1 MPFIPTA
8 VFLSGRSINFNAVE
22 DMDGV
27 ARVRTIDEERTGS
40 VAVVKVLDVVV
51 LVMVLFAGALLLV
64 VLFTLGQL
72 NFFERVRELATLMVL
87 GFYPRES
94 KHLILRENIL
104 IAILGLPLGLFLGP
118 FLHWWVLTYGFP
130 TMLEFIPYIA
140 SVSWVYTPLVTILFS
155 QIVNILIG
163 AKFKSV
169 DMVEALKS
177 VE

>member
-8 VFLSGRSINFNAVE
+8 VFLSGGNINPAAVE

-27 ARVRTIDEERTGS
+27 AKVRTIEAERTGS
-40 VAVVKVLDVVV
+40 EAVVKVLDVVV
-51 LVMVLFAGALLLV
+51 LVMVLFSGALLLV

-94 KHLILRENIL
+94 KHLILRENII
-104 IAILGLPLGLFLGP
+104 IAILGLPLGLYLGP
-118 FLHWWVLTYGFP
+118 FLHRWVLTYGFP

-140 SVSWVYTPLVTILFS
+140 SVSWIYTPLLTLMFA

-163 AKFKSV
+163 VKFKSV